1 MLVLTI
7 IVPLST
13 DVRFR
18 DNINLLSK
26 VSRVVR

>member
-1 MLVLTI
+1 VLVLTI